1 MRDLTCSSIQLS
13 VWIFNP
19 CIAMQVLCPC
29 NRFKGA
35 RWMLVSYELF
45 WNSLEIRIK
54 YSNLLDS
61 SKSSPFGKEYQCMH
75 LFYQCMHLFYLCIYL
90 LYRCMPLF
98 YQCIYLSIAL
108 CRTARG
114 DNQGSALSFVSV
126 KDMDLLVEVEKTLS
140 ESGSEYTHHNEH
152 RVKHCLHSSQHRIR
166 QWVQSSP

>member
-1 MRDLTCSSIQLS
+1 
-13 VWIFNP
+13 
-19 CIAMQVLCPC
+19 
-29 NRFKGA
+29 
-35 RWMLVSYELF
+35 MLVSYELF

-61 SKSSPFGKEYQCMH
+61 SKSSSFGKE
-75 LFYQCMHLFYLCIYL
+75 
-90 LYRCMPLF
+90 

-140 ESGSEYTHHNEH
+140 ESGSE
-152 RVKHCLHSSQHRIR
+152 
-166 QWVQSSP
+166 

>member
-1 MRDLTCSSIQLS
+1 
-13 VWIFNP
+13 
-19 CIAMQVLCPC
+19 
-29 NRFKGA
+29 
-35 RWMLVSYELF
+35 MLVSYELF

-61 SKSSPFGKEYQCMH
+61 SKSSPFGKEYQCIY
-75 LFYQCMHLFYLCIYL
+75 LFYQCMH
-90 LYRCMPLF
+90 LF

-140 ESGSEYTHHNEH
+140 ESGSE
-152 RVKHCLHSSQHRIR
+152 
-166 QWVQSSP
+166 